1 MGGCVC
7 VHMYLSRYLGMG
19 AFVEYRCCF
28 CDIIITCL
36 SAGFGVLGGE
46 LFRACLAEW
55 VCVYVITELENLT
68 F

>member
-36 SAGFGVLGGE
+36 SAGFG
-46 LFRACLAEW
+46 CLEENCSGLAW
-55 VCVYVITELENLT
+55 LNGCVST
-68 F
+68 